1 MGDVGNP
8 EVVQPQGSQQQ
19 ENPQRNQ
26 VQPRNLYE
34 ILGVPNTATQKQIDK
49 AFKDRAKE
57 LHPDSNGGDQAAE
70 DEFKKANEAFSVLRK
85 PNERARYDGL
95 GHDVYYEQT
104 KGWNP
109 IPKPD
114 KPTGHRVGETVRRPN
129 PSGRSGD
136 NKPPSYDPPNFDVED
151 LFDDLSGIFG
161 GFVRGDTSNPFRK
174 RPDEQS
180 RSEKDQ
186 ESVKR
191 YTETKEAQARKDK
204 EWEEERIAKFKE
216 EGSREAMRYANVLF
230 MPTMRTEMG
239 QILDVIVEEEKKYF
253 PRSLREIRKQILY
266 HVDRE
271 DGLLSDN
278 VIDKLVEKYSA
289 DNEFNPLN
297 IDKRNI
303 REVVSGLIM
312 RLRVARGLVQGNTKP
327 ADLPRSGDN
336 KNTREAFSSEF
347 NRVWNNIST
356 YGEPVDKR
364 KNWFVPLTPEEVV
377 IERRRAQGWIKEQ
390 GFQRGEYLK
399 QLSGSPDVIED
410 EKFVKGA
417 IKKSRGLLGSLLTDK
432 KTIDHQYKYFMDKI
446 GKIGGSQYIK
456 DVLAIA
462 EKTFKKKFSQEKGNK
477 DKDVAVEWEITL
489 ARLKDESEALELQ
502 ERLQKNL
509 SLPRPDSQKLKEEY
523 YKTDPIGDFPG
534 ADIDL
539 YSAGLKEGFA
549 G

>member
-1 MGDVGNP
+1 MD
-8 EVVQPQGSQQQ
+8 
-19 ENPQRNQ
+19 
-26 VQPRNLYE
+26 
-34 ILGVPNTATQKQIDK
+34 
-49 AFKDRAKE
+49 
-57 LHPDSNGGDQAAE
+57 
-70 DEFKKANEAFSVLRK
+70 
-85 PNERARYDGL
+85 
-95 GHDVYYEQT
+95 
-104 KGWNP
+104 
-109 IPKPD
+109 
-114 KPTGHRVGETVRRPN
+114 
-129 PSGRSGD
+129 
-136 NKPPSYDPPNFDVED
+136 
-151 LFDDLSGIFG
+151 
-161 GFVRGDTSNPFRK
+161 
-174 RPDEQS
+174 
-180 RSEKDQ
+180 
-186 ESVKR
+186 
-191 YTETKEAQARKDK
+191 
-204 EWEEERIAKFKE
+204 
-216 EGSREAMRYANVLF
+216 
-230 MPTMRTEMG
+230 
-239 QILDVIVEEEKKYF
+239 VEEEKKYF